1 MANNNTI
8 LVEAKDLVKHYP
20 VGTGWSASGKK
31 LTAVDG
37 VNLTI
42 HRGETLGLVG
52 ESGCGKSTLGRLLL
66 HLIEPT
72 TGQVY
77 FDGKNLSG
85 LKARTL
91 RRMRKQMQI
100 IFQDPTSSLNPR
112 MSIDSMLNEVLAV
125 HQVVPKSQREERVAE
140 LLELVNL
147 SPDSRNRYPH
157 EFSTGQRQRIAIA
170 RALAVEP
177 TFIVCD
183 EPVTALDVSIQ
194 AQIINLLNRLQ
205 QEFSLTYLFIAHD
218 LRVVE
223 YISDLV
229 AVMYLGKIVEQGT
242 RDQVFEN
249 PLHPYTK
256 ALMSAIP
263 EITSHSELK
272 QRTVLKGDVPSPA
285 KIPSGCRFHTRCP
298 VARYDCAQ
306 RILSLEQLE
315 PGHQVSCYYAKEDN
329 AIPILQEQE

>member
-1 MANNNTI
+1 MTNNTTT
-8 LVEAKDLVKHYP
+8 LVEAKNLVKHYP
-20 VGTGWSASGKK
+20 VGSGWSVNGKR
-31 LTAVDG
+31 LTAVDD
-37 VNLTI
+37 VNLAI
-42 HRGETLGLVG
+42 RCGETLGLVG

-66 HLIEPT
+66 RLIEPT
-72 TGQVY
+72 AGEVY
-77 FDGKNLSG
+77 FDGKNLSR
-85 LKARTL
+85 LNSKTL

-112 MSIDSMLNEVLAV
+112 MSIGSMLNEALAV

-147 SPDSRNRYPH
+147 SPDYRRRYPH

-205 QEFSLTYLFIAHD
+205 EEFSLTYLFIAHD

-223 YISDLV
+223 YISDRV

-242 RDQVFEN
+242 RDQVFGN

-256 ALMSAIP
+256 ALLSAIP
-263 EITSHSELK
+263 EITAHSETK
-272 QRTVLKGDVPSPA
+272 QRPVLKGDVPSPA

-298 VARYDCAQ
+298 VVRDDCAQ
-306 RILSLEQLE
+306 RTPSLEQLE
-315 PGHQVSCYYAKEDN
+315 PAHQVSCYYAREDN